1 MSFGAE
7 VTGKLGIDT
16 SSVAGD
22 LEKGKQVFRR
32 FGQDV
37 EQAGAEH
44 GANTGQKLGEA
55 LEHRLLGSRHISGAL
70 ATALGLNIEKLA
82 EGVTAALVGGTKE
95 AWAKMGELADE
106 NAKLIEQRIE
116 RAMTPKGLE
125 DKHKA
130 DLQRAIAEFNAEK
143 ARQDEEEQKRA
154 EALKKN
160 AAVGLADA
168 GQQDPHEAEKKIALA
183 EKEKA
188 IHEAELKVQGDQL
201 KNKAADQKI
210 SESVLHTDLTGLTSQ
225 EKVAALEEEKLAL
238 IKQQQ
243 SGKLTVAEIDE
254 RAGAIREI
262 ENKIN
267 AEIFERGQKEI
278 EQKRELL
285 RLNTSLAEAQRKR
298 NSDEEA
304 LANKRNDRGK
314 ETIGEIA
321 ALSGKRTAPAAST
334 GPVDT
339 FGLSAEAA
347 AAKEQAV
354 EIQRQQAEA
363 ERLRK
368 SGDVGGANALFDQIS
383 ASKQKLVDSG
393 FAKSTE
399 GDDMKQLKEQLQK
412 DNEAITKVL
421 TEIRQV
427 AQGKIK
433 NQK

>member
-16 SSVAGD
+16 SSVPGD
-22 LEKGKQVFRR
+22 LEKGKQAFRR
-32 FGQDV
+32 FGQEV

-44 GANTGQKLGEA
+44 GANTGQKIGEA
-55 LEHRLLGSRHISGAL
+55 LEHKLLGTRHIAGAL

-106 NAKLIEQRIE
+106 NAKLIELRIE
-116 RAMTPKGLE
+116 KALSPKGLE
-125 DKHKA
+125 DKHKS

-143 ARQDEEEQKRA
+143 AKQADEEEKRN

-160 AAVGLADA
+160 AALGLASA
-168 GQQDPHEAEKKIALA
+168 NQQDPHEAEKQIALA

-188 IHEAELKVQGDQL
+188 IHEAELKVQDDQL
-201 KNKAADQKI
+201 KNKAADLKI
-210 SESVLHTDLTGLTSQ
+210 TESVLHVDLTGLDSQ
-225 EKVAALEEEKLAL
+225 QKVAALEEEKNAL

-243 SGKLTVAEIDE
+243 SGKLTNAEIDE
-254 RAGAIREI
+254 RASAIREI
-262 ENKIN
+262 ENKIT
-267 AEIFERGQKEI
+267 AEIYDRGQKEI

-285 RLNTSLAEAQRKR
+285 RLNTSLGDAQKKR

-304 LANKRNDRGK
+304 LANKRSDRGK

-321 ALSGKRTAPAAST
+321 SLSGKKTERASYT

-339 FGLSAEAA
+339 FGLSTEAS
-347 AAKEQAV
+347 AAKEQAI

-393 FAKSTE
+393 FAKSSE
-399 GDDMKQLKEQLQK
+399 GDDMKQLKEQLQH

-427 AQGKIK
+427 AQGKLK
-433 NQK
+433 NQ